1 MTASK
6 SNVNLIELV
15 IVLILL
21 VAISTITL
29 PRISRGAN
37 GTDEAVLSQNL
48 AVLRGAIQMYAADHD
63 GQFPA
68 VAAFEEQVT
77 QYSDEHGWTS
87 PIRDQAAGR
96 VYGPYLHQIP
106 ALTIG
111 NHAGANGVAKSA
123 GPDVGWIYDETTGHI
138 SANVPAGLRGSNG
151 VSYAEW

>member
-1 MTASK
+1 MNASK
-6 SNVNLIELV
+6 LNVSLIELV

-21 VAISTITL
+21 AAIPTITL

-63 GQFPA
+63 GRFPA
-68 VAAFEEQVT
+68 VVTFKEQVT
-77 QYSDEHGWTS
+77 RYSDEHGRTS

-111 NHAGANGVAKSA
+111 DHAGANGVASSA
-123 GPDVGWIYDETTGHI
+123 GPDVGWLYDETTGHI
-138 SANVPAGLRGSNG
+138 SANVSVGLRGSNG